1 MNMRKMLFIV
11 IPLLFILNNAVSFF
25 IFQSGRTVQQSYN
38 MMLDRVL
45 LYKQIEEKT
54 RENLRAINVYIMD
67 RDNSSLGTYQ
77 TKSDELKELRSSL
90 SAQTAISST
99 ELMVRSYRHMLDTFI
114 LQEADIMKA
123 LSSRTPLAY
132 AASYGEAET
141 TASFIQEE
149 AYQLI
154 DQELSYY
161 QPFYRKIF
169 VQTEVMNHWGVAVF
183 ILNTVLSVVLAYW
196 ISLRITRPIQE
207 LVRTAKQISDGNLQA
222 APPQMSAHSEFR
234 ILAESFGHMQ
244 ENLRLLIQT
253 EKESLEKDRLVK
265 ELELEVLQNQI
276 NPHFLFNSLNVLSKL
291 ALIEGAEKT
300 SDLTVSMSNLLR
312 YNLRKLDQP
321 VPLRDE
327 VEHAKEYFVIQQA
340 RFRERIRFV
349 TEIDEA
355 GLDVLVPVLTL
366 QPLIENVFV
375 HAIEGME
382 EGAVIKLAVSCHGDE
397 TWVAI
402 SDNGAGMNERIR
414 ESLLH
419 YDREEPVRKESGY
432 GGQGHSTGLGTRN
445 VFRRL
450 ELFYDKK
457 DMVDIQ
463 SEPGKGT
470 TVLIRIPAAGKGD
483 GYVSPI
489 NRGR

>member
-1 MNMRKMLFIV
+1 MNMRRMLFIV

-38 MMLDRVL
+38 LMLDRVL
-45 LYKQIEEKT
+45 LYKQIDEKT
-54 RENLRAINVYIMD
+54 GENLRAMSVYIMD
-67 RDNSSLGTYQ
+67 RSQPSLTSYQ
-77 TKSDELKELRSSL
+77 NQNNELKKLQSSFAGQRAL
-90 SAQTAISST
+90 SST
-99 ELMVRSYRHMLDTFI
+99 ELAVRSFGHLLDTFVM
-114 LQEADIMKA
+114 QEQAVMDA

-132 AASYGEAET
+132 AASYAEAEK

-161 QPFYRKIF
+161 QPFYRKILT
-169 VQTEVMNHWGVAVF
+169 QTEVMNVWGIAVF
-183 ILNTVLSVVLAYW
+183 ITNTVISVLFAYW
-196 ISLRITRPIQE
+196 ISLRITRPIKE
-207 LVRTAKQISDGNLQA
+207 LVNTAEQISAGNLQV
-222 APPQMSAHSEFR
+222 APPRMGPHDEFR
-234 ILAESFGHMQ
+234 ILSEAFGQMQ
-244 ENLRLLIQT
+244 ENLKQLILK
-253 EKESLEKDRLVK
+253 EKEGLEKDRLVK

-291 ALIEGAEKT
+291 ALIEGAERT

-312 YNLRKLDQP
+312 YNLRQLDRP

-340 RFRERIRFV
+340 RFRERIRFE
-349 TEIDEA
+349 TQIDDA

-366 QPLIENVFV
+366 QPILENIFV

-382 EGAVIKLAVSCHGDE
+382 EGAVIRLAVQYAPDE
-397 TWVAI
+397 TRIAI
-402 SDNGAGMNERIR
+402 SDNGIGMSEEVR

-419 YDREEPVRKESGY
+419 YDAERPHPREDKER
-432 GGQGHSTGLGTRN
+432 GHSTGLGTRN

-450 ELFYDKK
+450 ELFYNRKH
-457 DMVDIQ
+457 MIDIQ
-463 SEPGKGT
+463 SEQGKGT
-470 TVLIRIPAAGKGD
+470 TVLIRIPASGKEEEH
-483 GYVSPI
+483 VSPTD
-489 NRGR
+489 RG